1 MIEKTNPVVTMK
13 HSDSLTITFTIGD
26 RDLIEKIQHDAHEQ
40 ERSRSQIVKRIAREY
55 YSRATK
61 TK

>member
-1 MIEKTNPVVTMK
+1 MLPIQTNSMSQPNRM
-13 HSDSLTITFTIGD
+13 TITFSIGD
-26 RDLIEKIQHDAHEQ
+26 HDLIEIIQRDAQEQ

-55 YSRATK
+55 YSRATN